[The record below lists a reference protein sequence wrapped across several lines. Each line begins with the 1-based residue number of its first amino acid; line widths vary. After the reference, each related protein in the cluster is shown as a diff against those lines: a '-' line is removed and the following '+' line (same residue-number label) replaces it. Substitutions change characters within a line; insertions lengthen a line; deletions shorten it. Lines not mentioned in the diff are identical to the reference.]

1 MIVSPADVDVL
12 VIQRYSSQLENTAEC
27 RTQSPNR
34 YMSSTAMSD
43 PSPYQPWWSSSF
55 GYFAFDNN
63 LTSNWHQ
70 IYFSDEDIQVAQ
82 AFALQ

>member
-43 PSPYQPWWSSSF
+43 PSPYQP
-55 GYFAFDNN
+55 
-63 LTSNWHQ
+63 
-70 IYFSDEDIQVAQ
+70 
-82 AFALQ
+82 